1 MDGYF
6 RALEHKNSMRKGAVH
21 HGEGAVFPPEVTG
34 GAFKVT
40 LTGRGRAWVE
50 QHQGLLG
57 YTAEEALFRTKEGT
71 LRISG
76 ANLRFLRY
84 SSSDA
89 IVNGRIDAISV
100 LGGGT

>member
-1 MDGYF
+1 MEKEPF
-6 RALEHKNSMRKGAVH
+6 
-21 HGEGAVFPPEVTG
+21 FPPEVTG

-57 YTAEEALFRTKEGT
+57 YTAEEAL
-71 LRISG
+71 RISG

-89 IVNGRIDAISV
+89 IVTGRIDAISV

>member
-1 MDGYF
+1 MEKEPF
-6 RALEHKNSMRKGAVH
+6 
-21 HGEGAVFPPEVTG
+21 FPSEVTS

>member
-1 MDGYF
+1 MEKEPF
-6 RALEHKNSMRKGAVH
+6 
-21 HGEGAVFPPEVTG
+21 FPPEVTG

-76 ANLRFLRY
+76 ANLRY

-89 IVNGRIDAISV
+89 IVTGRIDAISV

>member
-1 MDGYF
+1 MEKEPF
-6 RALEHKNSMRKGAVH
+6 
-21 HGEGAVFPPEVTG
+21 FPPEVTG

-40 LTGRGRAWVE
+40 LTGRGSAWVE

-57 YTAEEALFRTKEGT
+57 YTAKEGT

-76 ANLRFLRY
+76 ENLRFLRY

-89 IVNGRIDAISV
+89 IVTGRIDAISV

>member
-1 MDGYF
+1 MDARTCLENSWKKPRAPGEACSEKPCTNCP
-6 RALEHKNSMRKGAVH
+6 RRPSALE
-21 HGEGAVFPPEVTG
+21 EGG
-34 GAFKVT
+34 W
-40 LTGRGRAWVE
+40 GRGRAWVE

-89 IVNGRIDAISV
+89 IVTGRIDTISV

>member
-1 MDGYF
+1 MEKEPF
-6 RALEHKNSMRKGAVH
+6 
-21 HGEGAVFPPEVTG
+21 FPSEVTG

-76 ANLRFLRY
+76 ANLRFLQRC
-84 SSSDA
+84 
-89 IVNGRIDAISV
+89 
-100 LGGGT
+100 GGFRLRKRRELLLV

>member
-1 MDGYF
+1 MEKEPF
-6 RALEHKNSMRKGAVH
+6 
-21 HGEGAVFPPEVTG
+21 FPSEVTG

-50 QHQGLLG
+50 QHRGLLG

-89 IVNGRIDAISV
+89 IVTGQIDAISV

>member
-1 MDGYF
+1 MEKEPF
-6 RALEHKNSMRKGAVH
+6 
-21 HGEGAVFPPEVTG
+21 FPSEVTG
-34 GAFKVT
+34 GAFKV
-40 LTGRGRAWVE
+40 
-50 QHQGLLG
+50 LG

-76 ANLRFLRY
+76 VNLRFLRY

-89 IVNGRIDAISV
+89 IVTGQIDAISV

>member
-1 MDGYF
+1 MEKEPF
-6 RALEHKNSMRKGAVH
+6 
-21 HGEGAVFPPEVTG
+21 FPPEVTG

-57 YTAEEALFRTKEGT
+57 YTAEGT

-89 IVNGRIDAISV
+89 IVTGQIDTISV

>member
-1 MDGYF
+1 MEKEPF
-6 RALEHKNSMRKGAVH
+6 
-21 HGEGAVFPPEVTG
+21 FPPEVTG

-57 YTAEEALFRTKEGT
+57 YTAEEALRTKEGT

-89 IVNGRIDAISV
+89 IVTGQIDTISV

>member
-1 MDGYF
+1 MEKEPF
-6 RALEHKNSMRKGAVH
+6 
-21 HGEGAVFPPEVTG
+21 FPPEVTG

-57 YTAEEALFRTKEGT
+57 YTAEALCRTKEGT
-71 LRISG
+71 LRTSG

-89 IVNGRIDAISV
+89 IVTGQIDAISV

>member
-1 MDGYF
+1 MEKEPF
-6 RALEHKNSMRKGAVH
+6 
-21 HGEGAVFPPEVTG
+21 FPPEVTG

-57 YTAEEALFRTKEGT
+57 CTKEGA

-89 IVNGRIDAISV
+89 IVTGQIDAISV

>member
-1 MDGYF
+1 MEKEPF
-6 RALEHKNSMRKGAVH
+6 
-21 HGEGAVFPPEVTG
+21 FPPEVTG

-57 YTAEEALFRTKEGT
+57 YTAEGT

-89 IVNGRIDAISV
+89 IVTGRIDAISV

>member
-1 MDGYF
+1 MEKEPF
-6 RALEHKNSMRKGAVH
+6 
-21 HGEGAVFPPEVTG
+21 FPPEVTG

-57 YTAEEALFRTKEGT
+57 YTAALFRTKEGT

-76 ANLRFLRY
+76 VNLRFLRY

-89 IVNGRIDAISV
+89 IVTGQIDAISV

>member
-1 MDGYF
+1 MEKEPF
-6 RALEHKNSMRKGAVH
+6 
-21 HGEGAVFPPEVTG
+21 FPPEVTG

-57 YTAEEALFRTKEGT
+57 YTAEEALFRTKD
-71 LRISG
+71 
-76 ANLRFLRY
+76 

-89 IVNGRIDAISV
+89 IVTGRIDAISV

>member
-1 MDGYF
+1 MEKEPF
-6 RALEHKNSMRKGAVH
+6 
-21 HGEGAVFPPEVTG
+21 FPSEVTG

-40 LTGRGRAWVE
+40 LTGRGRAWLE

-57 YTAEEALFRTKEGT
+57 YRAEETLFRTKEGT
-71 LRISG
+71 LRIR
-76 ANLRFLRY
+76 AEHLRFLRY

-89 IVNGRIDAISV
+89 IVPGRIDAISV

>member
-1 MDGYF
+1 MEKEPF
-6 RALEHKNSMRKGAVH
+6 
-21 HGEGAVFPPEVTG
+21 FPPEVTG

-40 LTGRGRAWVE
+40 
-50 QHQGLLG
+50 LG

-89 IVNGRIDAISV
+89 IVTGRIDAISV

>member
-1 MDGYF
+1 MLF
-6 RALEHKNSMRKGAVH
+6 RS
-21 HGEGAVFPPEVTG
+21 
-34 GAFKVT
+34 
-40 LTGRGRAWVE
+40 
-50 QHQGLLG
+50 LLG

-89 IVNGRIDAISV
+89 IVTGQIDAISV

>member
-1 MDGYF
+1 MEKEPF
-6 RALEHKNSMRKGAVH
+6 
-21 HGEGAVFPPEVTG
+21 FPSEVTG

-57 YTAEEALFRTKEGT
+57 YTAEET
-71 LRISG
+71 L
-76 ANLRFLRY
+76 FLRY

-89 IVNGRIDAISV
+89 IVTGQIDAISV